1 MLFNVSGFAGLA
13 YLEHGS
19 AGLACLEH
27 SYTGMAKAI
36 QPSYAYPRF
45 RKKDTKQSSVSDT
58 NNTSEK
64 AI

>member
-19 AGLACLEH
+19 AGLAYLEH

-45 RKKDTKQSSVSDT
+45 REKNTKQSSASDT
-58 NNTSEK
+58 NSTSEK
-64 AI
+64 AV

>member
-1 MLFNVSGFAGLA
+1 MFFSVSGFAGLA

-27 SYTGMAKAI
+27 GYSGMAKTI
-36 QPSYAYPRF
+36 EHSFAYQKCRE
-45 RKKDTKQSSVSDT
+45 KDTKPSSASDA
-58 NNTSEK
+58 NDTSEK